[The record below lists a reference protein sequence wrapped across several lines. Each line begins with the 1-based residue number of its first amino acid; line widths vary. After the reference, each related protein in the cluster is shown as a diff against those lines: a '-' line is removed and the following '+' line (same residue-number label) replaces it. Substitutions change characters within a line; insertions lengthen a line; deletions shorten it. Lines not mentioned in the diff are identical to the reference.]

1 MAENLEQL
9 LQELDRARVEAKDLA
24 EKLTRL
30 SMAARALGAHPH
42 VVLAVNFAE
51 AAAYD
56 VPTRVGVGLL
66 RLEQQRRGKP
76 VSPLP
81 STMAGGRCPR
91 CMCPPS
97 IPGGHFEWCPD
108 AGKPAAPTPE
118 APSEQRTCEGGWHT
132 PAPGNPRRCVLCNAW
147 PLVAGVEASNG

>member
-9 LQELDRARVEAKDLA
+9 LQELDAARVESKALA
-24 EKLTRL
+24 DKLTRL
-30 SMAARALGAHPH
+30 SMSARALGAHPH

-56 VPTRVGVGLL
+56 VPTRVGVALL
-66 RLEQQRRGKP
+66 RLEQQRRNKE

-97 IPGGHFEWCPD
+97 IPGRHFAWCPD
-108 AGKPAAPTPE
+108 AGKPAVAVPE
-118 APSEQRTCEGGWHT
+118 VPREQRTCESGWHT
-132 PAPGNPRRCVLCNAW
+132 PAPDNPRRCVYCNAW
-147 PLVAGVEASNG
+147 PLVASAEASNG